1 MADTIFAQ
9 ATAPGRAGVAIIRIS
24 GPQAVAA
31 AERLGA
37 GRLSPRRA
45 SLQRLVDPEDG
56 TLIDEAILVHFSARA
71 SFTGEDVIEIQ
82 CHGSPAVIR
91 RLLHLLGRM
100 PGLRIAVP
108 GEFTRRALEYGRLD
122 LAQVEG
128 LADLLAAETE
138 AQRRQ
143 AVALAEGRLSA
154 RVANWRQQLIE
165 CLALVEAVIDFGEDV
180 PDNVLRTVPERLVG
194 ILSDLRESLSGARAS
209 ERIRSGFIVAI
220 CGAPNVGKSTLLN
233 YIAGRE
239 IAITSDIAG
248 TTRDVLEVQMEIGG
262 LAVTFLDTAGLRD
275 ATDSIERLGIERALQ
290 RADAADLRIFLTED
304 RLYPVY
310 EKHVQDGDLVVRA
323 KADTGAD
330 FNDLAVSGLT
340 GAGVGDLLDRISDV
354 LSKRVTGASGLAHA
368 RQQEAVSRASS
379 RVEKVLKLLDDP
391 IGDIEFAAEELREAV
406 AALDQLTGRVDVEAV
421 LDVVFRSFCLGK

>member
-91 RLLHLLGRM
+91 RLLYLLGRM

-108 GEFTRRALEYGRLD
+108 GEFTRRALEHGRLD

-143 AVALAEGRLSA
+143 AVALAEGRL
-154 RVANWRQQLIE
+154 
-165 CLALVEAVIDFGEDV
+165 
-180 PDNVLRTVPERLVG
+180 
-194 ILSDLRESLSGARAS
+194 
-209 ERIRSGFIVAI
+209 
-220 CGAPNVGKSTLLN
+220 
-233 YIAGRE
+233 
-239 IAITSDIAG
+239 
-248 TTRDVLEVQMEIGG
+248 
-262 LAVTFLDTAGLRD
+262 
-275 ATDSIERLGIERALQ
+275 
-290 RADAADLRIFLTED
+290 
-304 RLYPVY
+304 
-310 EKHVQDGDLVVRA
+310 
-323 KADTGAD
+323 
-330 FNDLAVSGLT
+330 
-340 GAGVGDLLDRISDV
+340 
-354 LSKRVTGASGLAHA
+354 
-368 RQQEAVSRASS
+368 
-379 RVEKVLKLLDDP
+379 
-391 IGDIEFAAEELREAV
+391 
-406 AALDQLTGRVDVEAV
+406 
-421 LDVVFRSFCLGK
+421 

>member
-108 GEFTRRALEYGRLD
+108 GEFTRRALEHGRLD

>member
-91 RLLHLLGRM
+91 RLLYLLGRM

-108 GEFTRRALEYGRLD
+108 GEFTRRALEHGRLD

-209 ERIRSGFIVAI
+209 ERIRSGFTVAI

-262 LAVTFLDTAGLRD
+262 LAVMFLDTAGLRD

-304 RLYPVY
+304 RLCPVY

-323 KADTGAD
+323 KADTGAG
-330 FNDLAVSGLT
+330 FNGLAVSGLT
-340 GAGVGDLLDRISDV
+340 GAGVGDLLDRISDI
-354 LSKRVTGASGLAHA
+354 LSKRVIGASGLAHA

-379 RVEKVLKLLDDP
+379 RVEKALKLLDDP